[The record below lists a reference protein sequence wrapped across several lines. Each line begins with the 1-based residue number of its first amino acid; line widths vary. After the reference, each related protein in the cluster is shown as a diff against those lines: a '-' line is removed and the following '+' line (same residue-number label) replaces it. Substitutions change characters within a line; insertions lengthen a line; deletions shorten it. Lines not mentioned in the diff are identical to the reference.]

1 MYEIKFTAQA
11 LNQLKGFRKY
21 EQQQILTAIETSL
34 KQQPNS
40 PTRNRKNLRPN
51 PLSEWELR
59 IDKFRVFYD
68 LNLEELIVKIKAI
81 GYKKGN
87 VLYIQGEEYQ
97 L

>member
-34 KQQPNS
+34 KQQPNI
-40 PTRNRKNLRPN
+40 PTQNRKNLRPN

-68 LNLEELIVKIKAI
+68 LNLEDLVVKIKAV
-81 GYKKGN
+81 GYKQGN
-87 VLYIQGEEYQ
+87 VLYIQGEECQ